1 MKGAHFE
8 RKFSFITADKNY
20 HILFWLPSIPINLGW
35 STFSKWALTTR
46 KYTSDNTF
54 LSIK

>member
-8 RKFSFITADKNY
+8 RTFSFITADKNY
-20 HILFWLPSIPINLGW
+20 HILLWLPSIPINLGW